1 MFLIS
6 KLINMNFKKNL
17 YINKKKIFTK
27 IIKAK
32 NIKIMFKIK
41 VLIVIININQILK
54 IIKFQINTKI
64 NTKKIN
70 FQMIKVIKIDNPI
83 KNLRMVI
90 KIEIQDITENQHR
103 IIEIL
108 IKNHMIKTDEIP
120 IINQNIQIRIMI
132 NIVNIMEII
141 KILDILIKIHIKDNQ
156 VTINIQK
163 TQDKNHRNIANM
175 I

>member
-1 MFLIS
+1 
-6 KLINMNFKKNL
+6 MNFKKNL
-17 YINKKKIFTK
+17 YINKKRIFTK

-32 NIKIMFKIK
+32 NIQIMFKIK

-54 IIKFQINTKI
+54 IIKSQINTKI

-70 FQMIKVIKIDNPI
+70 FQMIRVIKIDNPI
-83 KNLRMVI
+83 KNLRIVI
-90 KIEIQDITENQHR
+90 KIEIQDNTENQHK

-108 IKNHMIKTDEIP
+108 IKNHMIKIEENP

-141 KILDILIKIHIKDNQ
+141 KILDILIKIHIIDNQ

>member
-1 MFLIS
+1 
-6 KLINMNFKKNL
+6 
-17 YINKKKIFTK
+17 
-27 IIKAK
+27 
-32 NIKIMFKIK
+32 
-41 VLIVIININQILK
+41 
-54 IIKFQINTKI
+54 
-64 NTKKIN
+64 
-70 FQMIKVIKIDNPI
+70 MIKVIKIDNHI
-83 KNLRMVI
+83 KNLRIVI
-90 KIEIQDITENQHR
+90 KIEIQDITENQHK

-108 IKNHMIKTDEIP
+108 IKNHMIKTEEIL

-141 KILDILIKIHIKDNQ
+141 KILDILIKIHIIDNQ